1 MNPECYHNVR
11 GSNYKNGKF
20 ANYLHWS
27 KNS

>member
-1 MNPECYHNVR
+1 MNLNVITTFR
-11 GSNYKNGKF
+11 VLIIKNGKF